1 MPPHPSPSQP
11 TCSSPLPTCPQTPDV
26 QREQEVQEHEVAALQ
41 ATAGSLTVSMR
52 GLELVVRVQME
63 EVDQLQRRLRQ
74 LLHDGDE
81 EAASAVQAEI
91 TVSRSNAEGY

>member
-1 MPPHPSPSQP
+1 M
-11 TCSSPLPTCPQTPDV
+11 

-41 ATAGSLTVSMR
+41 ATASSLAASMR
-52 GLELVVRVQME
+52 GLELVVWVQME
-63 EVDQLQRRLRQ
+63 ELDQLQRRLRQ

-91 TVSRSNAEGY
+91 TVRLSGAEGSDRL